1 MIMSIEGKAKEAAG
15 FVKEELN
22 EHGKTPEAK
31 ANAQKARDLRNEG
44 RVEDGKA
51 PKTTEPGTGHEEK

>member
-1 MIMSIEGKAKEAAG
+1 MSIEGKAKEAAG
-15 FVKEELN
+15 FIKEELN
-22 EHGKTPEAK
+22 EHGKTPEEKAK
-31 ANAQKARDLRNEG
+31 AQEGRDLRNEG